1 MVYPVYHMG
10 NFEFDQTQLKEPG
23 HVIEIGNARSLIPE
37 LFVAIQAWPKL
48 WVVLSSKEKDMSMT
62 SPHDDS
68 SWWLITTH
76 NESWSHHDSPWLTP
90 KCQMSS
96 AFSRAQRE
104 KAQAGDLP

>member
-48 WVVLSSKEKDMSMT
+48 CT
-62 SPHDDS
+62 SRQPD
-68 SWWLITTH
+68 
-76 NESWSHHDSPWLTP
+76 
-90 KCQMSS
+90 
-96 AFSRAQRE
+96 
-104 KAQAGDLP
+104 